1 MKEYTPEVKAAVMAA
16 LMEGQSLR
24 QIEREYGV
32 AKSTVAAWGKDV
44 EGIVGGVQTV
54 PDTKKEQ
61 IQGLLIDLFVAKLKS
76 QISLAEHAGDKDWL
90 QKQEASAVAML
101 LGVSDDKLI
110 RMLEKYE
117 SNGSNAGAAES

>member
-1 MKEYTPEVKAAVMAA
+1 MAA
-16 LMEGQSLR
+16 LMDGFSVRE
-24 QIEREYGV
+24 IEQKFGV
-32 AKSTVAAWGKDV
+32 SKSTAAAWSKEAEALTSV
-44 EGIVGGVQTV
+44 RTL

-90 QKQEASAVAML
+90 KKQDAHQVAML

-117 SNGSNAGAAES
+117 RREPESTSTED

>member
-1 MKEYTPEVKAAVMAA
+1 VAKEYPPEVKAEVMAA
-16 LMEGQSLR
+16 LMAGQSAR
-24 QIEREYGV
+24 EIEQKFGV
-32 AKSTVAAWGKDV
+32 SKTTAAVWSK
-44 EGIVGGVQTV
+44 EAEAFTGVRTL

-76 QISLAEHAGDKDWL
+76 QISLAEHAGDKVWL
-90 QKQEASAVAML
+90 KMQDASAVAML

-117 SNGSNAGAAES
+117 SNGSDAASAED